1 MDMNRRTWI
10 TGALGLGLVP
20 TPTLLGVTDPYP
32 RSGKAPRV
40 GLAAYSFRKYFEY
53 SRGKKNPDFKSG
65 DQAMDMAKFI
75 AYCADNGAQGAELT
89 SYFFP
94 PGASTPEF
102 AECRRLAS
110 EKGIAISGT
119 AVGNNFSHPL
129 GSSER
134 AEQIAY
140 VKDWIGHAAAM
151 GAPHI
156 RVFAGVHPKG
166 VSAEEAEANA
176 ISALS
181 EVAPF
186 AGEKQISLG
195 IENHDSISTSD
206 RLLRIVRAVKS
217 PWVGV
222 NLDSGNFIGEDVYAE
237 IAASA
242 PFAVNVQLKTEIRTG
257 KDGKG
262 RAPADLERAV
272 KIVRDSGYDG
282 FVVLEYE
289 EEKDPYEQVPPLL
302 EKLRKW
308 CA

>member
-1 MDMNRRTWI
+1 MDMNRRSWI
-10 TGALGLGLVP
+10 AGALGLGLAP
-20 TPTLLGVTDPYP
+20 ASSLLGVTAPYP

-40 GLAAYSFRKYFEY
+40 GLAAYSFRKFFEY
-53 SRGKKNPDFKSG
+53 SRGKRNPDYEPG
-65 DQAMDMAKFI
+65 ERAMDMAKFI
-75 AYCADNGAQGAELT
+75 AYCAGHGAQGAELT

-94 PGASTPEF
+94 PGAGTPEF
-102 AECRRLAS
+102 AECRRLAA
-110 EKGIAISGT
+110 EKGVAISGT
-119 AVGNNFSHPL
+119 AVGNNFSHPA
-129 GSSER
+129 GSPER

-140 VKDWIGHAAAM
+140 VKDWIGHAATM

-166 VSAEEAEANA
+166 VAAEEAEANA
-176 ISALS
+176 ASALAEAAVS
-181 EVAPF
+181 
-186 AGEKQISLG
+186 AGEKRIYLG
-195 IENHDSISTSD
+195 IENHDSISSAD
-206 RLLRIVRAVKS
+206 RLLRIVRAVES

-222 NLDSGNFIGEDVYAE
+222 NLDSGNFVGDDVYAE

-242 PFAVNVQLKTEIRTG
+242 PFAVNVQLKTEIRVG

-262 RAPADLERAV
+262 RVPADLERVV

-282 FVVLEYE
+282 FLVLEYE
-289 EEKDPYEQVPPLL
+289 EEKDPYERVPPLL

>member
-1 MDMNRRTWI
+1 MDMNRRSWI
-10 TGALGLGLVP
+10 TGALGLGLAP
-20 TPTLLGVTDPYP
+20 ATTLLGVTEPYP

-40 GLAAYSFRKYFEY
+40 GLAAYSFRNYFEY
-53 SRGKKNPDFKSG
+53 SRGKKNPGFKPG

-75 AYCADNGAQGAELT
+75 AYCAGHGAQGAELT

-94 PGASTPEF
+94 PDAGTPEF
-102 AECRRLAS
+102 AECRRLAA

-119 AVGNNFSHPL
+119 AVGNNFSHPA
-129 GSSER
+129 GSAER
-134 AEQIAY
+134 AAQMAH
-140 VKDWIGHAAAM
+140 VKEWIGHAATM
-151 GAPHI
+151 GAPHL

-166 VSAEEAEANA
+166 VTAEEAEANA
-176 ISALS
+176 VSALA
-181 EVAPF
+181 EAAVLAE
-186 AGEKQISLG
+186 EKRVYLG

-206 RLLRIVRAVKS
+206 RLLRIVKAVKS

-222 NLDSGNFIGEDVYAE
+222 NLDSGNFIAEDVYAE

-242 PFAVNVQLKTEIRTG
+242 PFAVNVQLKTEIRVG
-257 KDGKG
+257 KDGKTK
-262 RAPADLERAV
+262 APADLERAV

-282 FVVLEYE
+282 FLVLEYE
-289 EEKDPYEQVPPLL
+289 EEKDPYEHVPPLL